1 MNPIRKYLAAAACLA
16 VASVI
21 QADPLLDREIITT
34 AFPLPHVDGDL
45 DMTEGSIACPDETIL
60 ITGGAWIF
68 SDNNGIPAEIALISS
83 HPNGNGWT
91 AQAREMAD
99 TPPSNLADNLL
110 VQVVCGYTHRSGSAH
125 IQVVTTN
132 VTLNRSSG
140 NLDLVQGT
148 AACPSG
154 KTLISGGAKIFANTN
169 LVPQSVVLMTSK
181 ATGNS
186 WTATAREVADFPQ
199 SPAQLSVRAVCADAG
214 SGISA
219 PQLVTT
225 TVDFPDNPASLD
237 VAFGSATCPAGK
249 SRIGGGAEILSSNNG
264 IPPYLTLMT
273 AEPTGSNAWSA
284 VARETQAPLR
294 GPIIDRLYT
303 TANCATLSGVTG
315 LQVVTKTF
323 ALPAQEGVSDAVTG
337 TVYCPA
343 GKTMIGGGAKI
354 LSSNNG
360 IPPFIAL
367 MASAP
372 SANGWIGVAR
382 ETQDNPPSA
391 ITDNLIV
398 SAVCAVL
405 PP

>member
-1 MNPIRKYLAAAACLA
+1 MHPIRKYLAAAACLA
-16 VASVI
+16 ATSVI
-21 QADPLLDREIITT
+21 HADPMLDREIITT
-34 AFPLPHVDGDL
+34 AFPLPHVDNDL
-45 DMTEGSIACPDETIL
+45 DMTEGSIACPDETIM

-68 SDNNGIPAEIALISS
+68 SDNNSVPADIALISS

-132 VTLNRSSG
+132 VTLNRSSS

-181 ATGNS
+181 AIGNS

-219 PQLVTT
+219 PQVVTT
-225 TVDFPDNPASLD
+225 TVDFPDDPAFLD
-237 VAFGSATCPAGK
+237 VAFRSATCPAGK
-249 SRIGGGAEILSSNNG
+249 SRIGGGA
-264 IPPYLTLMT
+264 
-273 AEPTGSNAWSA
+273 
-284 VARETQAPLR
+284 
-294 GPIIDRLYT
+294 
-303 TANCATLSGVTG
+303 
-315 LQVVTKTF
+315 
-323 ALPAQEGVSDAVTG
+323 
-337 TVYCPA
+337 
-343 GKTMIGGGAKI
+343 KI
-354 LSSNNG
+354 LSSNNS
-360 IPPFIAL
+360 IPPFIGL
-367 MASAP
+367 LGSAP

-382 ETQDNPPSA
+382 ETQDNAPSS